1 MTFRCDRFRIPPQ
14 MKNSLA
20 FKILRNFSWMIIGQ
34 IAGRVF
40 GFAAVIVLARRLG
53 NEGYGKWAFAFALLS
68 YGMLLAD
75 FGLSTYGT
83 IEVAKD
89 REKLRELL
97 GNILS
102 IKITISA
109 VIIVIMMLLS
119 AVIPKFKILQGLI
132 FLTFLNLIPFAL
144 SVEWAFRALEDMK
157 YAALWNLIFNF
168 LFFLLII
175 STVSHPSD
183 ILKVP
188 SSRFLALSVASIT
201 ILLILFR
208 KYRDIVDFR
217 VEVSKWI
224 PIIKVSAVLTASFV
238 MIKIYYNIDTIML
251 GFFKTMGD
259 VGTYGA
265 IYNFILAISIV
276 RFSLLYAVQPTLSR
290 MESIPREEFSKYLKN
305 IELVSILIGITIYIG
320 VFLLSSPIIKLFYG
334 PKYHSPET
342 VKLLRILLN
351 ANLIMFINLVFPTLL
366 IIAGREKL
374 YFWVTFAGAFTNF
387 ALNLILIPRYG
398 FFGAAYTTIL
408 SEFVVFVL
416 ASGLYYRLIKP

>member
-1 MTFRCDRFRIPPQ
+1 
-14 MKNSLA
+14 MKDKLVL
-20 FKILRNFSWMIIGQ
+20 KILRNFSWMIIGQ

-53 NEGYGKWAFAFALLS
+53 NEGYGRWAFVFALLS

-75 FGLSTYGT
+75 FGLSTYGA
-83 IEVAKD
+83 IEVAK
-89 REKLRELL
+89 RKERLRDLL

-102 IKITISA
+102 IKLSISILLIVAITVISQ
-109 VIIVIMMLLS
+109 IV
-119 AVIPKFKILQGLI
+119 PKFKSLESLI

-168 LFFLLII
+168 IFFALILLA
-175 STVSHPSD
+175 VHRPDD

-188 SSRFLALSVASIT
+188 SSRFIALSVASVS
-201 ILLILFR
+201 ILIVLIK
-208 KYRDIVDFR
+208 KYREITEFKINF
-217 VEVSKWI
+217 SKWI

-265 IYNFILAISIV
+265 IYNFVLAISIV

-290 MESIPREEFSKYLKN
+290 METIPRESYSRYLKN
-305 IELVSILIGITIYIG
+305 IEMASILIGILIYI
-320 VFLLSSPIIKLFYG
+320 VMFTFASPIIKIFYG
-334 PKYHSPET
+334 SKYHSPET
-342 VKLLRILLN
+342 VKLLRILIN
-351 ANLIMFINLVFPTLL
+351 ANLIMFVNLVFPTLL
-366 IIAGREKL
+366 IIAGKEKL
-374 YFWVTFAGAFTNF
+374 YFWVTFGGAFTNF
-387 ALNLILIPRYG
+387 VLNLFLIPRYG

-408 SEFVVFVL
+408 SEFVVFIL
-416 ASGLYYRLIKP
+416 AFSLYYRLIKP